1 MRAQTTLPITR
12 LKLGTNTARA
22 LVGGPRPGVTV
33 APDDLSKDPRYGA
46 SLTATLIGDTAHI
59 IGTVSVDEVEI
70 RIDAHGVTVPGV
82 GTLIGLR
89 VATLRVAIDDTGR
102 VHVEA
107 T

>member
-1 MRAQTTLPITR
+1 MRAQTTSPITQ

-22 LVGGPRPGVTV
+22 LVVDHQSVVAV
-33 APDDLSKDPRYGA
+33 APDGLSIDPRYGA
-46 SLTATLIGDTAHI
+46 SLTATVIGDTAYI
-59 IGTVSVDEVEI
+59 LGTVSADEVEI
-70 RIDAHGVTVPGV
+70 RIDAHGVTVPGI

-89 VATLRVAIDDTGR
+89 VAELRVAVDDTGR

>member
-1 MRAQTTLPITR
+1 MRAHTTQPITR

-22 LVGGPRPGVTV
+22 LVVEDRSVV
-33 APDDLSKDPRYGA
+33 AVSPDGLSIDPRYGA
-46 SLTATLIGDTAHI
+46 SLTATVIGDTAYI
-59 IGTVSVDEVEI
+59 LGTVSVDGVEI
-70 RIDAHGVTVPGV
+70 RIDAHGVSIADV

-89 VATLRVAIDDTGR
+89 VAALRVAIDDTGQ